1 LVTDELDRASR
12 RVEEFNALRKHYED
26 GGRRDLV
33 VLMQEN
39 AKVGEYLTWLYPV
52 RLC

>member
-1 LVTDELDRASR
+1 LVKDELDRANR

-39 AKVGEYLTWLYPV
+39 AKSGEYPIELHPF